1 MTSNNLGNAWCDL
14 GDARKAVS
22 YLERALA
29 IDKQVHASA
38 SNHPDIANTL
48 KNLGLAWRDF
58 GDMDKAVSYL
68 ERALAIDE

>member
-1 MTSNNLGNAWCDL
+1 M
-14 GDARKAVS
+14 S
-22 YLERALA
+22 YYQRALA
-29 IDKQVHASA
+29 IYKQVYALA
-38 SNHPDIANTL
+38 PNHPDIANTL

>member
-1 MTSNNLGNAWCDL
+1 MILKNLGLIWSDL
-14 GDARKAVS
+14 GDARQSVS
-22 YLERALA
+22 YYQRALA
-29 IDKQVHASA
+29 IYKQVYALA
-38 SNHPDIANTL
+38 PNHPDIANTL